1 MLLLMTVTEQIAG
14 LDASIEIAAPVADVW
29 RTVSDVRRT
38 GEWSPECRRVVPL
51 GRVRNGTWLI
61 GFNRRGGTRWP
72 TLSRVVR
79 FEPDAEIAW
88 RVMTNK
94 AIWSYTL
101 RATSFGCVLSSARR
115 TPDGIGR
122 FASFFTRRYLGG
134 QAAHDAELQA
144 GMRSGLERIK
154 ALVE

>member
-61 GFNRRGGTRWP
+61 GFNRRGARDGRRSHASSGS
-72 TLSRVVR
+72 SRTQR
-79 FEPDAEIAW
+79 SP
-88 RVMTNK
+88 
-94 AIWSYTL
+94 
-101 RATSFGCVLSSARR
+101 
-115 TPDGIGR
+115 
-122 FASFFTRRYLGG
+122 GG
-134 QAAHDAELQA
+134 
-144 GMRSGLERIK
+144 S
-154 ALVE
+154 